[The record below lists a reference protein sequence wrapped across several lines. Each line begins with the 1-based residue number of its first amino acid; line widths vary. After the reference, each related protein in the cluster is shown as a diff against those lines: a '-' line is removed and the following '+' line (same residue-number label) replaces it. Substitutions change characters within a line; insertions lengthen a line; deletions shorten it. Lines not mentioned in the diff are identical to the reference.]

1 MPLALKLRLRLS
13 TDCKPRTL
21 SILHYLIFT
30 ITLERCYYLQCLLR
44 VMGLKEQRDWSRV
57 TWSVS
62 AQGWTQTQVLPGS
75 KPVFA
80 PPTWSLQLQLIHLCF
95 LDAWNRAWH
104 RAVSCWMTQPARW
117 ALPSQ
122 NNRQRQ
128 AISEQCQDVR
138 TTRVLRKRQ
147 PPRQHQNTQGSGD
160 PIPGSCCG
168 MSLGFSS
175 SSGPLLNPWFLPLR
189 PGSFTLFFQALGS
202 SNGMTLHWIN

>member
-1 MPLALKLRLRLS
+1 
-13 TDCKPRTL
+13 
-21 SILHYLIFT
+21 
-30 ITLERCYYLQCLLR
+30 
-44 VMGLKEQRDWSRV
+44 MGLKEQRDWSRV

-80 PPTWSLQLQLIHLCF
+80 PPTWSLWLQLIHLCF

-117 ALPSQ
+117 ALPSK

-160 PIPGSCCG
+160 PIPGSCRG
-168 MSLGFSS
+168 ISLGFSS
-175 SSGPLLNPWFLPLR
+175 SSGPPAEPSISPLETRVIYSIFPSFGIPKSKMGWLYIGLIKGVLKHMTNDKFWKCRFLSWIFNIVFLV
-189 PGSFTLFFQALGS
+189 GFFFFC
-202 SNGMTLHWIN
+202 T